1 MDLIELEQ
9 LSIKGKS
16 IDSFSIYVYLIE
28 QYSIDPHYLT
38 LIVYEIDRPSSST
51 LGN

>member
-51 LGN
+51 